1 MMENPTPI
9 LGNPQLASNC
19 GMSVA
24 VEADLLASSGWSA
37 DFVSCVRS
45 MRSYAFACHF
55 SSGALNL

>member
-1 MMENPTPI
+1 
-9 LGNPQLASNC
+9 
-19 GMSVA
+19 MSVA

-45 MRSYAFACHF
+45 MRSYAFACLF